1 MKETIDDIRDWLRAS
16 YRPEVYQDLYETL
29 LWISDAEEIGRHHG
43 DVFTCNVTNFPH
55 FPKLK
60 PKRPHTFQYTD
71 GDNGRLPESR
81 LKDTFNAVTLM
92 TAKLRASAI
101 EPIYPDLTIKQIGDA
116 RTAIFQKRSVGNHC
130 IPGFQEHIN
139 RAVFDGNVA
148 GYGVVQLGTRTNPK
162 TGKKVASLKRHRP
175 LNVLFDPGASTISE
189 SNRICFIH
197 DNMSVET
204 AEKYTGIPDVESYAS
219 SDTFS
224 FVPGGR
230 KVVQVFEYFSYEE
243 GCTPTRCCIVGGM
256 NSDAY
261 KITDNYF
268 EMVPFASMEYLY
280 VDGMEMPQGATFL
293 SANLEAQKD
302 AIRKRIQIVA
312 ELHSILAINPD
323 GISSEDWQKI
333 ALAVQGK
340 APMPHLIRGRR
351 KQDQQTK
358 VPAFEHYQGAELN
371 GALMPLLEF
380 ASREFQAISGVGEP
394 DRGQAISGVNTLG
407 EYQDIANR
415 SGALTTYGA
424 YKSAVFIQNLM
435 SKFERVASLMDADPI
450 TVPVDGVIMTI
461 NDGDPATSM
470 ESVYE
475 EESTILVSESELY
488 GAQGDLK
495 TKQRIQE
502 LMAFSQQPGVNPV
515 EIASEIARL
524 MGLDAQKFI
533 SQPQPPQS
541 PAMPPQMGGM
551 PPQMG
556 GMPQEMGGMPQGMEG
571 GIPPELLAELM
582 GSSGGVP
589 QQM

>member
-1 MKETIDDIRDWLRAS
+1 MREKIDDIRDWLRAS

-29 LWISDAEEIGRHHG
+29 LWISDAEELGNRTSG
-43 DVFTCNVTNFPH
+43 SAFTCDLTNFPH

-60 PKRPHTFQYTD
+60 PKRPQTFQYTD

-92 TAKLRASAI
+92 TAKLRASQI

-116 RTAIFQKRSVGNHC
+116 RTAIYQKRSVGNHC

-162 TGKKVASLKRHRP
+162 TGQKLASLKRHRP

-189 SNRICFIH
+189 STRICFVH
-197 DNMSVET
+197 DNMSVDT
-204 AEKYTGIPDVESYAS
+204 AEKYTGIPHLESYS
-219 SDTFS
+219 TSENFS

-243 GCTPTRCCIVGGM
+243 GCSPTRCCIVGGM

-261 KITDNYF
+261 KITDNNF
-268 EMVPFASMEYLY
+268 EMVPFSAMEYLY

-323 GISSEDWQKI
+323 GISSEDWGKVS
-333 ALAVQGK
+333 LAVAGK
-340 APMPHLIRGRR
+340 GPMPHLIRGRR
-351 KQDQQTK
+351 KQDGQNR

-394 DRGQAISGVNTLG
+394 DRGQSIAGVNTLG
-407 EYQDIANR
+407 EYQDIASR

-424 YKSAVFIQNLM
+424 YKSATFIQNML
-435 SKFERVASLMDADPI
+435 SKFGHVASLMDTDPL
-450 TVPVDGVIMTI
+450 TVPVDGVVMTL
-461 NDGDPATSM
+461 NDGDPATSF

-475 EESTILVSESELY
+475 EESSILVSESELF
-488 GAQGDLK
+488 GAQGDMK
-495 TKQRIQE
+495 TRQRIQE
-502 LMAFSQQPGVNPV
+502 LMAFGQQPGVNPV
-515 EIASEIARL
+515 EVASEIARL
-524 MGLDAQKFI
+524 MGLDAQQFVQ
-533 SQPQPPQS
+533 QPQPAQG
-541 PAMPPQMGGM
+541 MPGM
-551 PPQMG
+551 PP
-556 GMPQEMGGMPQGMEG
+556 GMPAGMTPEMAGMTGGLP
-571 GIPPELLAELM
+571 A
-582 GSSGGVP
+582 
-589 QQM
+589 QM